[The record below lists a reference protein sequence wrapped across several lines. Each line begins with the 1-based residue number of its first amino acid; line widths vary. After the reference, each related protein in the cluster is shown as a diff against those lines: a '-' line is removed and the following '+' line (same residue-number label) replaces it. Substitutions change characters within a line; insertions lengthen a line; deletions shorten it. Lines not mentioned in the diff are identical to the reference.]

1 MTVAVTVGID
11 IGTTSVKAVAADD
24 NGSVVARARIPHDL
38 ITPRADQ
45 MHHDVDQ
52 AWRTGVLQAWSEVS
66 AEHEVLGVTV
76 AAMVPSLA
84 AVDSDGHGLTP
95 GLLYGDARGAG
106 VGGMPSESGE
116 YAGFLR
122 WAAGLAPRAAGYWPA
137 QAVANHA
144 LCGRGAIDTMTAFT
158 AMPVFDGQ
166 RWSAEVLAELG
177 VDQSTMP
184 GLSTGTDPIGEIP
197 ATRSGRPPALV
208 SGGTIDAMGESMVAG
223 AGELGDVL
231 VICGTTLIVNIVAA
245 GWPTVDG
252 LWTMPN
258 GNAGQ
263 ATVSGAS
270 NAGGLF
276 LQRVRAMTGDP
287 DPGSLNA
294 VTPGHI
300 PVWVPYIRGE
310 RTPLHDPHRR
320 AALVDVDVTHDAAA
334 LMWAAYEAAAF
345 VVRHHIEL
353 AGAPARRI
361 VATGGGTHVAAWL
374 QALADGTGLPVDVV
388 AVPEGAAL
396 GAAFL
401 ARVTAGL
408 EADPREARRWARMSR
423 TIEPRP
429 EWVDACQVRY
439 ERFRSLTSAAP

>member
-1 MTVAVTVGID
+1 MAVTVGID

-24 NGSVVARARIPHDL
+24 DGAVVARSRVPHDL
-38 ITPRADQ
+38 IAPQPDQ
-45 MHHDVDQ
+45 MHHDIDQ
-52 AWRTGVLQAWSEVS
+52 AWRDGVLRAWAEVS
-66 AEHEVLGVTV
+66 AGHEVLGVTV

-84 AVDSDGHGLTP
+84 AVDSKGRGLTP

-122 WAAGLAPRAAGYWPA
+122 WTAGQAPGAAGYWPA

-144 LCGRGAIDTMTAFT
+144 LCGHGTIDTMTAFT

-166 RWSAEVLAELG
+166 GWSAEVLAEIG
-177 VDQSTMP
+177 VDPATMP
-184 GLSTGTDPIGEIP
+184 GLSPGTDPIGEMA
-197 ATRSGRPPALV
+197 ATRSGGRRALV

-231 VICGTTLIVNIVAA
+231 VICGTTLIVNIVTE
-245 GWPTVDG
+245 GWPTVEG

-287 DPGSLNA
+287 NIDSIEAVAPGR
-294 VTPGHI
+294 V

-310 RTPLHDPHRR
+310 RTPLHDPNRR

-334 LMWAAYEAAAF
+334 VMQAGYEAAAF

-353 AGAPARRI
+353 AAAPARRI
-361 VATGGGTHVAAWL
+361 VATGGGTHVAPWV
-374 QALADGTGLPVDVV
+374 QALADGTGLPVDIV

-408 EADPREARRWARMSR
+408 EADARGARRWARVSR
-423 TIEPRP
+423 TVEPCP
-429 EWVDACQVRY
+429 EWVEACAPRY
-439 ERFRSLTSAAP
+439 DRFVALTRSPA